1 VGSFHAWMLPKVG
14 APLELRQLPI
24 PELHSSGV
32 LVRVHSAMVL
42 SYMSKV
48 LDGSIRYATPPVPF
62 VPGTN
67 AIGVVEAVGREVSHV
82 AAGDWVFLSPHL
94 VADEPTASPPQILI
108 GLTALGASRFDDVSE
123 GARALQETWTHGAF
137 AELAHWPGSCVTRL
151 VGVDRAPRDRLISL
165 AKLVVPYG
173 GLLRAGVQP
182 GMVVAVNGATG
193 FYGSGA
199 VMVALAMGAA
209 RVVAVGRDRDAL
221 DRLAQTLGPRVVPA
235 TAGGNDAQ
243 ADFASI
249 SASTLAS
256 IQAAAR
262 GPVDVGL
269 DMLGQAASTASTLA
283 TLRSLRRRGRL
294 VVMGSASVPLEL
306 TFGEMLSH
314 DWEVVGNFMYPKTA
328 PAGLWNLVAGGQLDL
343 ACLRLKSFTFEKLP
357 DAIAAATA
365 MRDLDLTVV
374 RTALALE

>member
-1 VGSFHAWMLPKVG
+1 VDSFHAWMLPRVG
-14 APLELRQLPI
+14 TSLELRLLPI

-67 AIGVVEAVGREVSHV
+67 AVGVVQAVGREVSHV

-108 GLTALGASRFDDVSE
+108 GLTALGASRFDDVPE
-123 GARALQETWTHGAF
+123 GARALQETWRHGAF

-173 GLLRAGVQP
+173 GLLRAGVKP

-193 FYGSGA
+193 FYGAGA

-243 ADFASI
+243 AD
-249 SASTLAS
+249 LAS

-343 ACLRLKSFTFEKLP
+343 ASVQLKSFSFEKLP

-365 MRDLDLTVV
+365 RRDLDLTVV

>member
-1 VGSFHAWMLPKVG
+1 LGSFHAWILPRVG
-14 APLELRQLPI
+14 APLERRQLPV

-48 LDGSIRYATPPVPF
+48 LDGSIRYATPPGPF

-67 AIGVVEAVGREVSHV
+67 AIGVVQAVGREVSHV

-108 GLTALGASRFDDVSE
+108 GLTALGASRFDDVPE
-123 GARALQETWTHGAF
+123 GARALQETWRHGAF

-151 VGVDRAPRDRLISL
+151 PGVERAPRDRLISL

-182 GMVVAVNGATG
+182 GMVVGVNGATG

-235 TAGGNDAQ
+235 QAAGNDAQ
-243 ADFASI
+243 ADAASI
-249 SASTLAS
+249 LAS

-262 GPVDVGL
+262 GPVDVAL
-269 DMLGQAASTASTLA
+269 DLLGQAASTASTLA

-328 PAGLWNLVAGGQLDL
+328 PASLWNLVASGQLDL
-343 ACLRLKSFTFEKLP
+343 ASVRLKSFTFEKLP

-374 RTALALE
+374 RTALE